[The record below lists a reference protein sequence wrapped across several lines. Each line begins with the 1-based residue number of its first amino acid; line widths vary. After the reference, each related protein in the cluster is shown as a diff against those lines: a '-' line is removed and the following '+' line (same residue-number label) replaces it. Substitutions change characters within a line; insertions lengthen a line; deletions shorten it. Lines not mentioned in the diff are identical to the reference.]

1 MLENS
6 SFKSSKVLM
15 AIDEAMTTNFSVT
28 ASGKK
33 SDDAKMQN
41 SAKKNEQSDRKNV
54 SSNHKAIFEA
64 INSRRKSGPF
74 VTSNFPKSPAVKEAN
89 KSLISLKSPLKR
101 AIEARRKSFT
111 QPDEP
116 KCSGNT
122 PISQKNT
129 PSRQRKDNAS
139 AFMQSMK
146 QIESRRKSYG
156 VSQANNIKEESR
168 EENVKNVQ
176 PSIVLSE
183 TISQSP
189 YRQNKSSLLR
199 QIESRR
205 KSYGV
210 TKSPAK
216 QVICEIVT
224 NTLETTTPVKL
235 KNSSNDNVSTR
246 KSTKKSKTPSA
257 DVKNIDEEIDFDG
270 KITNDFKPRLSLTS
284 DEIVAASCTQLAVDS
299 LAVTLESQVII
310 IL

>member
-1 MLENS
+1 
-6 SFKSSKVLM
+6 M
-15 AIDEAMTTNFSVT
+15 AIDEAMTTNFSIT

-33 SDDAKMQN
+33 SDDAKLQN
-41 SAKKNEQSDRKNV
+41 SAKKNEQSDRKSM

-74 VTSNFPKSPAVKEAN
+74 VATNFPKSPAVKEAN

-101 AIEARRKSFT
+101 AIEARRKSFS
-111 QPDEP
+111 QPDET

-156 VSQANNIKEESR
+156 VAQANSTKEESR
-168 EENVKNVQ
+168 EENVIKNAQ

-235 KNSSNDNVSTR
+235 KNSSSDNVSTR
-246 KSTKKSKTPSA
+246 KSTKKSKTPS

-270 KITNDFKPRLSLTS
+270 ENTNDLKPRLSLTS

-310 IL
+310 FIYFYLFLMIKY